1 MDDKT
6 TFRLCAKGVFF
17 YHEVV
22 MAQKRVLIVG
32 GGAIGLAI
40 GWRLARAGLAVA
52 LFDRD
57 RVGHSASWASAGM
70 LSPLAEVQFEEE
82 DLLHLGL
89 KGLSVYP
96 EFVGELEAETGC
108 CVGYRRDGVLI
119 VGITQDDLE
128 YLKFRFR
135 YQRDLGLPVTYLSGD
150 EAREREPH
158 LSAQVSA
165 AVWCPGDH
173 QVDNRRLVM
182 ALKKGLVAAGGEVF
196 EEMGVDELLID
207 GTRVRGVRVGEEI
220 FEGDTVVLASGCW
233 SRLIPGL
240 PDCVRPPVRPVRGQ
254 IMRLT
259 MTEDFALNTMVW
271 YSRVATSTV
280 AYLVPKDNGH
290 LVLGATS
297 EEMGFDEDVTAGGM
311 FELLRAAWE
320 VLPGVYDLP
329 LIESAAG
336 LRPGSRDDAP
346 ILGETP
352 IAGLIMA
359 TGHYRKGILLT
370 PLTALSIAEVILEG
384 RTPALIRPF
393 GIDRFGL

>member
-1 MDDKT
+1 
-6 TFRLCAKGVFF
+6 
-17 YHEVV
+17 

-40 GWRLARAGLAVA
+40 GWRLARAGSAVV
-52 LFDRD
+52 LFDRG

-70 LSPLAEVQFEEE
+70 LSPLSEVQFEEE

-89 KGLSVYP
+89 KGLAVYP
-96 EFVGELEAETGC
+96 EFVGELEADTGC
-108 CVGYRRDGVLI
+108 CVGYRRDGVLL

-128 YLKFRFR
+128 YLKFRYH
-135 YQRDLGLPVTYLSGD
+135 YQRDLGLSVTYLSGD
-150 EAREREPH
+150 GAREREPY

-240 PDCVRPPVRPVRGQ
+240 PDCARPPVRPVRGQ
-254 IMRLT
+254 IMRLV

-280 AYLVPKDNGH
+280 AYLVPKNNGH

-320 VLPGVYDLP
+320 VVPGVYDLP
-329 LIESAAG
+329 MVESTAG

-346 ILGETP
+346 ILGKTP
-352 IAGLIMA
+352 VEGLIMA

-370 PLTALSIAEVILEG
+370 PLTALSIAEVILER

>member
-1 MDDKT
+1 
-6 TFRLCAKGVFF
+6 
-17 YHEVV
+17 

-40 GWRLARAGLAVA
+40 GWRLARAGCAVA
-52 LFDRD
+52 LFDRGH
-57 RVGHSASWASAGM
+57 VGHSASWASAGM
-70 LSPLAEVQFEEE
+70 LSPLSEVQFEEE

-89 KGLSVYP
+89 KGLAVYP

-108 CVGYRRDGVLI
+108 CVGYRRDGVLL

-128 YLKFRFR
+128 YLKFRYR
-135 YQRDLGLPVTYLSGD
+135 YQRDLGLSVSYLSGD
-150 EAREREPH
+150 EARERERH

-182 ALKKGLVAAGGEVF
+182 ALKKGFVAAGGEVF
-196 EEMGVDELLID
+196 EEMAVDELLID
-207 GTRVRGVRVGEEI
+207 GTQVRGVRVDEEV

-240 PDCVRPPVRPVRGQ
+240 PDCAKPPVRPVRGQ
-254 IMRLT
+254 IVRLA

-320 VLPGVYDLP
+320 VVPGVYDLP
-329 LIESAAG
+329 LVESSAG

-352 IAGLIMA
+352 IEGLIMA
-359 TGHYRKGILLT
+359 TGHYRKGILLM
-370 PLTALSIAEVILEG
+370 PLTALSIAEVILE
-384 RTPALIRPF
+384 RRIPTLIRPF

>member
-1 MDDKT
+1 
-6 TFRLCAKGVFF
+6 
-17 YHEVV
+17 

-40 GWRLARAGLAVA
+40 GWRLARAGSAVV
-52 LFDRD
+52 LFDRG

-70 LSPLAEVQFEEE
+70 LSPLSEVQFEEE

-89 KGLSVYP
+89 KGLAVYP

-108 CVGYRRDGVLI
+108 CVGYRRDGVLL

-128 YLKFRFR
+128 YLKFRYR
-135 YQRDLGLPVTYLSGD
+135 YQRDLGLSVTYLSGD
-150 EAREREPH
+150 EARKREPH

-196 EEMGVDELLID
+196 EEMAVDELLID

-240 PDCVRPPVRPVRGQ
+240 PDCARPPVRPVRGQ
-254 IMRLT
+254 IMRLV

-297 EEMGFDEDVTAGGM
+297 EEMGFDDDVTAGGL

-320 VLPGVYDLP
+320 VVPGVYDLP
-329 LIESAAG
+329 MVESTAG

-352 IAGLIMA
+352 VEGLIMA
-359 TGHYRKGILLT
+359 TGHYRKGILLM

>member
-1 MDDKT
+1 M
-6 TFRLCAKGVFF
+6 
-17 YHEVV
+17 
-22 MAQKRVLIVG
+22 QKRVLIVG
-32 GGAIGLAI
+32 GGVIGLAI
-40 GWRLARAGLAVA
+40 GWRLARAGCAVA

-57 RVGHSASWASAGM
+57 RVGYSASWASAGM
-70 LSPLAEVQFEEE
+70 LSPLSEVQFEEE

-89 KGLSVYP
+89 KGLAVYP
-96 EFVGELEAETGC
+96 EFVGELEADTGC
-108 CVGYRRDGVLI
+108 CVGYRRDGVLL

-128 YLKFRFR
+128 YLKFRYR
-135 YQRDLGLPVTYLSGD
+135 YQRDLALSVTYLSGD

-173 QVDNRRLVM
+173 QVDNRRLVA

-196 EEMGVDELLID
+196 EEMGVDALLID

-240 PDCVRPPVRPVRGQ
+240 PDCARPPVRPVRGQ
-254 IMRLT
+254 IMRLS

-320 VLPGVYDLP
+320 VVPGVYDLP
-329 LIESAAG
+329 LVESAAG

-346 ILGETP
+346 ILGKTP
-352 IAGLIMA
+352 IEGLIMA
-359 TGHYRKGILLT
+359 TGHYRKGILLA
-370 PLTALSIAEVILEG
+370 PLTALSIAELILER
-384 RTPALIRPF
+384 RTLALIRPF
-393 GIDRFGL
+393 GIDRFG

>member
-1 MDDKT
+1 
-6 TFRLCAKGVFF
+6 
-17 YHEVV
+17 

-40 GWRLARAGLAVA
+40 GWRLARAGCAVA

-70 LSPLAEVQFEEE
+70 LSPLSEVQFEEE

-89 KGLSVYP
+89 KGLTVYP

-128 YLKFRFR
+128 YLKFRYR
-135 YQRDLGLPVTYLSGD
+135 YQRDLGLSVTYLSGD

-196 EEMGVDELLID
+196 EEMAVDELLID
-207 GTRVRGVRVGEEI
+207 GTRVCGVRVGEDI

-240 PDCVRPPVRPVRGQ
+240 PDCARPPVRPVRGQ
-254 IMRLT
+254 ITRLS

-320 VLPGVYDLP
+320 VVPGVYDLP
-329 LIESAAG
+329 LVESAAG

-352 IAGLIMA
+352 IEGLIMA
-359 TGHYRKGILLT
+359 TGHYRKGILLA
-370 PLTALSIAEVILEG
+370 PLTALSIAEVILER

>member
-128 YLKFRFR
+128 YLKFRYR

-352 IAGLIMA
+352 IEGLIMA

>member
-1 MDDKT
+1 
-6 TFRLCAKGVFF
+6 
-17 YHEVV
+17 

-40 GWRLARAGLAVA
+40 GWRLARAGCAVA
-52 LFDRD
+52 LFDRGH
-57 RVGHSASWASAGM
+57 VGHSASWASAGM
-70 LSPLAEVQFEEE
+70 LSPLSEVQFEEE

-89 KGLSVYP
+89 KGLAVYP

-108 CVGYRRDGVLI
+108 CVGYRRDGVLL

-128 YLKFRFR
+128 YLKFRYR
-135 YQRDLGLPVTYLSGD
+135 YQRDLGLSVSYLSGD
-150 EAREREPH
+150 EAREKERH

-182 ALKKGLVAAGGEVF
+182 ALKKGFVAAGGEVF
-196 EEMGVDELLID
+196 EEMAVDELLID
-207 GTRVRGVRVGEEI
+207 GTQVRGVRVDEEV

-240 PDCVRPPVRPVRGQ
+240 PDCAKPPVRPVRGQ
-254 IMRLT
+254 IVRLA

-320 VLPGVYDLP
+320 VVPGVYDLP
-329 LIESAAG
+329 LVESAAG

-352 IAGLIMA
+352 IEGLIMA
-359 TGHYRKGILLT
+359 TGHYRKGILLM
-370 PLTALSIAEVILEG
+370 PLTALSIAEVILE
-384 RTPALIRPF
+384 RRIPTLIRPF

>member
-1 MDDKT
+1 MINHFST
-6 TFRLCAKGVFF
+6 LCEGWFF
-17 YHEVV
+17 YLEVV
-22 MAQKRVLIVG
+22 MVQKRVLIVG

-40 GWRLARAGLAVA
+40 GWRLARAGCAVA
-52 LFDRD
+52 LFDRG
-57 RVGHSASWASAGM
+57 RVGRSASWASAGM
-70 LSPLAEVQFEEE
+70 LSPLSEVQFEEE

-89 KGLSVYP
+89 KGLAVYP
-96 EFVGELEAETGC
+96 EFVGELEADTGC
-108 CVGYRRDGVLI
+108 CVGYRRDGVLL

-128 YLKFRFR
+128 YLKFRYR
-135 YQRDLGLPVTYLSGD
+135 YQRDLGLSVTYLSGD

-207 GTRVRGVRVGEEI
+207 GPRVRGVRVGEEV

-240 PDCVRPPVRPVRGQ
+240 PDCAKPPVRPVRGQ
-254 IMRLT
+254 IMRLA
-259 MTEDFALNTMVW
+259 MTEDFALKTMVW

-320 VLPGVYDLP
+320 VVPGVYDLP
-329 LIESAAG
+329 LVESAAG

-346 ILGETP
+346 ILGKTP
-352 IAGLIMA
+352 IEGLIMA
-359 TGHYRKGILLT
+359 TGHYRKGILLM

-384 RTPALIRPF
+384 RTPTLIRPF

>member
-1 MDDKT
+1 
-6 TFRLCAKGVFF
+6 
-17 YHEVV
+17 

-40 GWRLARAGLAVA
+40 GWRLARAGSAVV
-52 LFDRD
+52 LFDRG

-70 LSPLAEVQFEEE
+70 LSPLSEVQFEEE

-89 KGLSVYP
+89 KGLAVYP

-108 CVGYRRDGVLI
+108 CVGYRRDGVLL

-128 YLKFRFR
+128 YLKFRYR
-135 YQRDLGLPVTYLSGD
+135 YQRDLGLSVTYLSGD

-196 EEMGVDELLID
+196 EEMAVDELLID
-207 GTRVRGVRVGEEI
+207 SARVRGVRVGEEI

-240 PDCVRPPVRPVRGQ
+240 PDCARPPVRPVRGQ
-254 IMRLT
+254 IMRLV

-297 EEMGFDEDVTAGGM
+297 EEMGFDEDVTAGGL

-320 VLPGVYDLP
+320 VVPGVYDLP
-329 LIESAAG
+329 MVESAAG

-352 IAGLIMA
+352 IEGLIMA